1 MPHCRRTYYYQVRR
15 TFLQFGAYPEEVRRR
30 SVSVDSPQVRWREL
44 SPDIYAWR
52 MERRSKHAAKAS
64 HLAGSGEGDGH
75 VSQWREGSAALPSA
89 SVMGTRA
96 GLAAPGTALMKTREG
111 RPEFPAGSALPSS
124 TGYTVANTN
133 CCEIPP
139 APLCPQRCT
148 CSRHPLNI
156 WTPCQQDHYV
166 HTDLPRKIP
175 RGRPRPQTQSP
186 CFSRR
191 SIPLTLTREERWS
204 AGLIVQVH
212 LVKPLQ
218 ASLTTMHTCLV
229 PSNTHR
235 GVHFLPVDCLH
246 DHVSETKDGVRG
258 RADVHGV
265 VTEDSLLESDE
276 NKVCRNLLPIFDAA
290 FQPFVALA
298 QSDAWKQT
306 DAAVIPA
313 PERTW
318 SATPLGGDTAVIARL
333 PSPGGLYRVSCE
345 SRSVR
350 HEIVLAAV
358 RAQEATLRIQ
368 GETTPSPDPRSI
380 GLGKYNFAKW
390 LKDILNALWYR
401 QPYQRIIESP
411 LIATDNDSH
420 VW

>member
-1 MPHCRRTYYYQVRR
+1 MPHCRRTYCYQVRR

-52 MERRSKHAAKAS
+52 MERRSKHAAIAS
-64 HLAGSGEGDGH
+64 QLAGSGEGDGH
-75 VSQWREGSAALPSA
+75 VSQWREGS
-89 SVMGTRA
+89 
-96 GLAAPGTALMKTREG
+96 
-111 RPEFPAGSALPSS
+111 
-124 TGYTVANTN
+124 
-133 CCEIPP
+133 
-139 APLCPQRCT
+139 
-148 CSRHPLNI
+148 
-156 WTPCQQDHYV
+156 
-166 HTDLPRKIP
+166 
-175 RGRPRPQTQSP
+175 P

-191 SIPLTLTREERWS
+191 STPLTFTGEETWS

-218 ASLTTMHTCLV
+218 GSLTTMHTCLV

-235 GVHFLPVDCLH
+235 GIHFLPVDSLH
-246 DHVSETKDGVRG
+246 DHVSETKHGVRG
-258 RADVHGV
+258 RA
-265 VTEDSLLESDE
+265 EESEE
-276 NKVCRNLLPIFDAA
+276 NQVCRNLLPIFDAA
-290 FQPFVALA
+290 FQPIVASA
-298 QSDAWKQT
+298 QSDASKQT
-306 DAAVIPA
+306 DTAVIPA

-318 SATPLGGDTAVIARL
+318 SATPLGGDTEVIARL

-345 SRSVR
+345 SRCVR

-380 GLGKYNFAKW
+380 GLGKYNFANW
-390 LKDILNALWYR
+390 MKDILNALWYR
-401 QPYQRIIESP
+401 QPYQKIIESP
-411 LIATDNDSH
+411 LIATHNDSR

>member
-1 MPHCRRTYYYQVRR
+1 MPHCRRTYYYQVRG

-75 VSQWREGSAALPSA
+75 VSQWR
-89 SVMGTRA
+89 R
-96 GLAAPGTALMKTREG
+96 RIH
-111 RPEFPAGSALPSS
+111 FP
-124 TGYTVANTN
+124 
-133 CCEIPP
+133 
-139 APLCPQRCT
+139 
-148 CSRHPLNI
+148 
-156 WTPCQQDHYV
+156 
-166 HTDLPRKIP
+166 
-175 RGRPRPQTQSP
+175 
-186 CFSRR
+186 
-191 SIPLTLTREERWS
+191 
-204 AGLIVQVH
+204 
-212 LVKPLQ
+212 
-218 ASLTTMHTCLV
+218 
-229 PSNTHR
+229 
-235 GVHFLPVDCLH
+235 PVDSLH
-246 DHVSETKDGVRG
+246 DHGSETKHGVGG
-258 RADVHGV
+258 RA
-265 VTEDSLLESDE
+265 EESEE
-276 NKVCRNLLPIFDAA
+276 NQVCRNLLPIFDAA
-290 FQPFVALA
+290 FQPFVASA
-298 QSDAWKQT
+298 QSDASKQT
-306 DAAVIPA
+306 DTAVIPA

-358 RAQEATLRIQ
+358 RAEEATLRIQ

-390 LKDILNALWYR
+390 LKDILNALWYP